1 MGTERNKI
9 LVALGALVA
18 GGLLLAAFTVVWLL
32 PHGPATSNAS
42 VQTSTNVADGSTY
55 SSGQIGGPVASGKT
69 TSDYVL
75 GQTPGTGSTATT
87 DQPHISVRGTGNV
100 SAKPDMANL
109 QVGVQIQQTSLDAA
123 QSEAATKSD
132 AITKQLTA
140 AGIADTDISTSQYS
154 VEPVMNYNDNNQP
167 PTVTGFRV
175 TNILNVKIRDISK
188 AGKLIDDLVK
198 SGANTIYGLSF
209 GFSDPSAVMQQAREQ
224 AMGDAKTKATQLAG
238 LGGVTLG
245 QPLIIED
252 SGSNTPPPPVPMSV
266 DQATKSA
273 AAPSTA
279 ISPGQQQV
287 TVDVSVV
294 YAIK

>member
-1 MGTERNKI
+1 METGRNKI

-32 PHGPATSNAS
+32 PHGPGTSDAS
-42 VQTSTNVADGSTY
+42 VQTSTDVAGGSTY
-55 SSGQIGGPVASGKT
+55 SSGQIGGPVASGKS

-75 GQTPGTGSTATT
+75 GQTQGTGSAATT

-140 AGIADTDISTSQYS
+140 AGIADTDISTAQYS
-154 VEPVMNYNDNNQP
+154 VEPVMNYSDNQP

-224 AMGDAKTKATQLAG
+224 AMGDAKAKATQLAG

-273 AAPSTA
+273 AAPATA
-279 ISPGQQQV
+279 INPGQQQV